1 MQSILVTGGAGF
13 IGSHT
18 CLNLIKKGYEVIK
31 VRKTVNSIG
40 FFGSAFFLY
49 LISFEDSLLNAVILL
64 CLINICSG
72 ICAGGF
78 GVNHADLGPKYTG
91 SLVGIAGSIGM
102 IAAILAPIVAGFILE
117 ITNSWSSIFY
127 ICSFVLIFGGIFYLI
142 FALRIMLSN
151 LFTCQLLELRRPE
164 IVCMQTVNLM
174 ENL

>member
-1 MQSILVTGGAGF
+1 MPKKILTGVVVSDKPNKTVTVL
-13 IGSHT
+13 IERKYSHPVF
-18 CLNLIKKGYEVIK
+18 KKVIK

-142 FALRIMLSN
+142 FASASRQFN
-151 LFTCQLLELRRPE
+151 
-164 IVCMQTVNLM
+164 
-174 ENL
+174 

>member
-1 MQSILVTGGAGF
+1 
-13 IGSHT
+13 
-18 CLNLIKKGYEVIK
+18 
-31 VRKTVNSIG
+31 
-40 FFGSAFFLY
+40 
-49 LISFEDSLLNAVILL
+49 LL

-142 FALRIMLSN
+142 FASASRQFN
-151 LFTCQLLELRRPE
+151 
-164 IVCMQTVNLM
+164 
-174 ENL
+174 

>member
-1 MQSILVTGGAGF
+1 MGIDLGSNAFIYSIVIPCLVAMIALILGGFLADG
-13 IGSHT
+13 
-18 CLNLIKKGYEVIK
+18 LIKRGHEVLK

-49 LISFEDSLLNAVILL
+49 LISFEDSLINAVILL

-127 ICSFVLIFGGIFYLI
+127 ICSLVLIFGGLFYLI
-142 FALRIMLSN
+142 FASASKQ
-151 LFTCQLLELRRPE
+151 FE
-164 IVCMQTVNLM
+164 
-174 ENL
+174 